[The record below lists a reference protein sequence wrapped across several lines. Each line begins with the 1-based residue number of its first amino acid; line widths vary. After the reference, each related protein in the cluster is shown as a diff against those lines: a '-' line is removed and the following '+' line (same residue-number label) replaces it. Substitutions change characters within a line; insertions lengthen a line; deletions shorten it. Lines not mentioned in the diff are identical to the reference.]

1 MRKAVVLWHPCAS
14 AHRKKWAKREG
25 VEDSIYNKM
34 SSSSDT
40 FHTLL
45 QNRSKQLWDSGH
57 VDLMNK
63 QAL

>member
-14 AHRKKWAKREG
+14 AHRKKGAKREG
-25 VEDSIYNKM
+25 VEDSIHNKM
-34 SSSSDT
+34 SSSDT

-57 VDLMNK
+57 IDLMNK